1 MSLRFA
7 GLSSTA
13 MTVIGSF
20 LLSERGGRTVGCVWQ
35 EAVSAGS
42 KRVEVSGLSV
52 LAQRFGADL
61 SVARQGQHQMIGK
74 LAGSFQLI
82 AMLAQVAY

>member
-42 KRVEVSGLSV
+42 KRVEVSGLSKQ
-52 LAQRFGADL
+52 AAMPSWR
-61 SVARQGQHQMIGK
+61 SVSA
-74 LAGSFQLI
+74 LT
-82 AMLAQVAY
+82 